1 MSLYDAMM
9 IGVSGLNASSRAMSV
24 FSSNI
29 ANVNTVGYKT
39 SQSEFETMLGSA
51 NGGAQGLATG
61 VMASS
66 QANIT
71 QQGADFATSSP
82 TDLAINGQGFFCVN
96 TAADATGQALFTR
109 AGSFTPDAS
118 GDLKNAAGLY
128 LMGYPVSGTPGTT
141 SSQLSTISTNGLGG
155 KGEATTKMSLEANL
169 DASADSVTELNGY
182 QPGDM
187 EDSATTGVTPQFQTT
202 INVYDS
208 QGGTQPMQVSYVKT
222 AANTWQYE
230 VSYEG
235 DTTKLLQPGSGGNP
249 NNPNNLKNP
258 TDPNPIASG
267 TVTFGSDGS
276 LQDVWPTGVPT
287 DPHSGT
293 FSFTIPWDPTN
304 SGLQAQ
310 TVSANFGSVGQ
321 ANGVTQFASSS
332 QLDSSNIDGAAFGS
346 VTGLTVNPDGT
357 VDANYSNGLTQTVFK
372 VPLAT
377 FANPDGLSLVG
388 GNAYAQSGAS
398 GTPVINPADTAGS
411 GTIQSFALE
420 GSTVDL
426 ATEFTNMITTQQAY
440 SASARVV
447 STASQMMDELMQM
460 QH

>member
-1 MSLYDAMM
+1 MSLYDALM
-9 IGVSGLNASSRAMSV
+9 IGVSGLNANSRAMSV

-66 QANIT
+66 QANIA

-109 AGSFTPDAS
+109 AGSFTPDAN
-118 GDLKNAAGLY
+118 GDLKNSAGLY
-128 LMGYPVSGTPGTT
+128 LMGYPVSSDGTVG
-141 SSQLSTISTNGLGG
+141 SQLGTVSTNGLGG
-155 KGEATTKMSLEANL
+155 KGEATAKMSVVANL
-169 DASADSVTELNGY
+169 DASDDAVTGY
-182 QPGDM
+182 NPSDPLHNM
-187 EDSATTGVTPQFQTT
+187 TGGAVTPDFQTT
-202 INVYDS
+202 VNVYDS
-208 QGGTQPMQVSYVKT
+208 QGGTQPVQISYVKT
-222 AANTWQYE
+222 APDTWAYE
-230 VSYEG
+230 VGYEG
-235 DTTKLLQPGSGGNP
+235 NAANIAPAT
-249 NNPNNLKNP
+249 
-258 TDPNPIASG
+258 NPIATGTLTFDANGNLTNLQSTDGNSTASSG
-267 TVTFGSDGS
+267 TLNFNIPFGSGS
-276 LQDVWPTGVPT
+276 GLTTQNINFDMGTLGT
-287 DPHSGT
+287 SSGT
-293 FSFTIPWDPTN
+293 S
-304 SGLQAQ
+304 
-310 TVSANFGSVGQ
+310 
-321 ANGVTQFASSS
+321 QFASDSV
-332 QLDSSNIDGAAFGS
+332 LASSNTDGAAFGN

-357 VDANYSNGLTQTVFK
+357 VDANYSNGLTQSVFK
-372 VPLAT
+372 LPLAT
-377 FANPDGLSLVG
+377 FANPDGLSLVA

-411 GTIQSFALE
+411 GTIQAFALE

-447 STASQMMDELMQM
+447 STASQMLDELMQI

>member
-1 MSLYDAMM
+1 MSLYDALM
-9 IGVSGLNASSRAMSV
+9 IGVSGLDANSRAMSV

-66 QANIT
+66 QANIA

-109 AGSFTPDAS
+109 AGSYTPDAN
-118 GDLKNAAGLY
+118 GDLKNTAGLY
-128 LMGYPVSGTPGTT
+128 LMGYPISSDGTVG
-141 SSQLSTISTNGLGG
+141 SQLGNISTNGLGG
-155 KGEATTKMSLEANL
+155 KGEATANMSLEANL
-169 DASADSVTELNGY
+169 DASDTAIPSTPGY

-187 EDSATTGVTPQFQTT
+187 EDGTVTPQFQTT

-208 QGGTQPMQVSYVKT
+208 QGGTQPLQVSYVKT

-235 DTTKLLQPGSGGNP
+235 DPSNLSAPGSGGNP
-249 NNPNNLKNP
+249 NNINNS
-258 TDPNPIASG
+258 TDANPIASG
-267 TVTFGSDGS
+267 QVTFGSDGQ
-276 LQDVWPTGVPT
+276 LLDVVPTGSTT
-287 DPHSGT
+287 DPQSGT
-293 FSFTIPWDPTN
+293 FSLTIPWSST
-304 SGLQAQ
+304 SGLSSQ
-310 TVSANFGSVGQ
+310 TIAFDMGTVG
-321 ANGVTQFASSS
+321 ATDGTSQFASDSV
-332 QLDSSNIDGAAFGS
+332 LDSSNVDGAAFGS

-357 VDANYSNGLTQTVFK
+357 VAANYSNGLTQNVFRI
-372 VPLAT
+372 PLAT
-377 FANPDGLSLVG
+377 FPNPDGLSLVQ
-388 GNAYAQSGAS
+388 GNAYAQSGSS

-411 GTIQSFALE
+411 GTVQAYALE

-447 STASQMMDELMQM
+447 STASQMLDELMQI

>member
-128 LMGYPVSGTPGTT
+128 LMGYPVSGSPGTT

-155 KGEATTKMSLEANL
+155 KGEATTKMSVVANL
-169 DASADSVTELNGY
+169 DASDDAVTGY
-182 QPGDM
+182 NPSDPLHNM
-187 EDSATTGVTPQFQTT
+187 TGGQVTPDFQTT
-202 INVYDS
+202 VNVYDS
-208 QGGTQPMQVSYVKT
+208 QGGTQPLQISYVKT
-222 AANTWQYE
+222 APDTWAYE
-230 VSYEG
+230 VGYEG
-235 DTTKLLQPGSGGNP
+235 NGANIAPAT
-249 NNPNNLKNP
+249 
-258 TDPNPIASG
+258 NPIATGTLTFDANGNLTNLQSTDGNSTATGGTLNFKIPFGSGSGLTSQTVNFDMGTLNTSSG
-267 TVTFGSDGS
+267 TS
-276 LQDVWPTGVPT
+276 
-287 DPHSGT
+287 
-293 FSFTIPWDPTN
+293 
-304 SGLQAQ
+304 
-310 TVSANFGSVGQ
+310 
-321 ANGVTQFASSS
+321 QFASDSV
-332 QLDSSNIDGAAFGS
+332 LTSSNVDGAAFGS

-377 FANPDGLSLVG
+377 FDNPDGLSLVG

>member
-1 MSLYDAMM
+1 MSLYDALM
-9 IGVSGLNASSRAMSV
+9 IGVSGLDANSRAMSV

-39 SQSEFETMLGSA
+39 SQSDFETMLGSA

-66 QANIT
+66 QANIA
-71 QQGADFATSSP
+71 QQGAEFATSSP

-109 AGSFTPDAS
+109 AGSFTPDAN
-118 GDLKNAAGLY
+118 GDLQNTAGLY
-128 LMGYPVSGTPGTT
+128 LMGYPVSSDGTVG
-141 SSQLSTISTNGLGG
+141 SQLSNISSNGLGG
-155 KGEATTKMSLEANL
+155 KGEATSNISLQANL
-169 DASADSVTELNGY
+169 DASADPITETNGY

-187 EDSATTGVTPQFQTT
+187 EDSSSTGVTPQFQTT

-208 QGGTQPMQVSYVKT
+208 QGGVQPMQVSYVKT

-230 VSYEG
+230 VSYKG
-235 DTTKLLQPGSGGNP
+235 DPNNLQTPQQPPG
-249 NNPNNLKNP
+249 NPNNLKDN

-267 TVTFGSDGS
+267 TITFGSDGQ
-276 LQDVWPTGVPT
+276 LQDVVPTGGP
-287 DPHSGT
+287 DNSSGT
-293 FSFTIPWDPTN
+293 FSMTIPWSST
-304 SGLQAQ
+304 SGLTSQ
-310 TVSANFGSVGQ
+310 TVSMNFGTAGQ
-321 ANGVTQFASSS
+321 TNGISQFASDSV
-332 QLDSSNIDGAAFGS
+332 LDASNVDGAAFGS
-346 VTGLTVNPDGT
+346 VTGLTVGTDGT
-357 VDANYSNGLTQTVFK
+357 VTANYSNGLTQSVFK

-377 FANPDGLSLVG
+377 FPNPDGLSLVQ
-388 GNAYAQSGAS
+388 GNAYAQSGSS
-398 GTPVINPADTAGS
+398 GTPVVNDADTAGS
-411 GTIQSFALE
+411 GTIQSYALE

-447 STASQMMDELMQM
+447 STASQMLDELMQM

>member
-1 MSLYDAMM
+1 MSLYDALM

-66 QANIT
+66 QANIA

-96 TAADATGQALFTR
+96 TAADASGQALFTR
-109 AGSFTPDAS
+109 AGSFTPDAN
-118 GDLKNAAGLY
+118 GDLKNSAGLY
-128 LMGYPVSGTPGTT
+128 LMGYPVSSGPSTT
-141 SSQLSTISTNGLGG
+141 NSQLTTISTNGLGG
-155 KGEATTKMSLEANL
+155 KGEATTKMSLQANL
-169 DASADSVTELNGY
+169 DASAASVTESGGY

-187 EDSATTGVTPQFQTT
+187 EDSSTTGVTPQFQTT

-208 QGGTQPMQVSYVKT
+208 QGGTQPLQVSYVKT

-235 DTTKLLQPGSGGNP
+235 DPNNLQTPGSGGNP
-249 NNPNNLKNP
+249 NNVKNP
-258 TDPNPIASG
+258 TDANPIASG
-267 TVTFGSDGS
+267 QITFGSDGQ
-276 LQDVWPTGVPT
+276 LQDVVPTGGP
-287 DPHSGT
+287 DNNSGT
-293 FSFTIPWDPTN
+293 FSLTIPWSST
-304 SGLQAQ
+304 SGLQPQ
-310 TVSANFGSVGQ
+310 TIAFNMGTAGTTDGTS
-321 ANGVTQFASSS
+321 QFASTSV
-332 QLDSSNIDGAAFGS
+332 LDSSNTDGAAFGS

-357 VDANYSNGLTQTVFK
+357 VDANYSNGLTQAVFK

-377 FANPDGLSLVG
+377 FANPDGLSLVA

-447 STASQMMDELMQM
+447 STASQMLDELMQI